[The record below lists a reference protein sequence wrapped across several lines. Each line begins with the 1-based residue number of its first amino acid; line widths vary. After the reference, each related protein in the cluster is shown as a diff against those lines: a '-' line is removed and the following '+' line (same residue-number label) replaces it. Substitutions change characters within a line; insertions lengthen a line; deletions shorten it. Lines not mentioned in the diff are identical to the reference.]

1 MKKNKKPTENIEEIK
16 EETAAETKAE
26 ALENESAATE
36 KDSEVSEKE
45 SKSPK
50 KENTTSKKESESSE
64 KESAAPA
71 KAPKRKKFN
80 PRSFKH
86 GTMSV
91 VLTVVFIA
99 AVVVVNVIVGL
110 ISERFDTTA
119 DLTDAGI
126 YSLEE
131 NTEKYLSEQL
141 SSDVSFTVLT
151 PETEFESRNTAYKQ
165 INELLKKMEMASPHV
180 SLNYLDLNQ
189 NPNYTS
195 QFSSETLST
204 DYIVVE
210 SAKTGRHR
218 IISPTEYFLFNEEY
232 LYYYGRQVIEGSNI
246 EQAAVSAMMY
256 VSNDDLVRVAFTE
269 GYGEQDSSAL
279 KTLLTRNGYEV
290 ESLNLTTTG
299 EIDTDIDFVVM
310 FAPSMDVDN
319 EHLSKLD
326 KFLDNGG
333 AFGKNL
339 LYFASA
345 EQPQTPN
352 IEAFLNDWGI
362 SVGYSVVG
370 QSDMNYLI
378 SQFTAYAHL
387 QQVCDTHYAG
397 NVYGSQ
403 LYYYGANMRPVI
415 QIWGGDSRGGVEQKV
430 LIQTYDN
437 AFLYPLDTDEF
448 NFDTAESGVFNDA
461 VAAYRVHST
470 TQELSTVAV
479 FGSYQMADSSFMSM
493 SNGSNADFFINMFNY
508 ISGKEDSITI
518 KSKSFSNVTFDM
530 NVQTATV
537 LGIILCIVVP
547 VVVIVL
553 GIVIWVRRRHR

>member
-1 MKKNKKPTENIEEIK
+1 MKKDKNIENIEAEAK
-16 EETAAETKAE
+16 ETETAEETKA
-26 ALENESAATE
+26 TPE
-36 KDSEVSEKE
+36 KVSKPE
-45 SKSPK
+45 
-50 KENTTSKKESESSE
+50 
-64 KESAAPA
+64 
-71 KAPKRKKFN
+71 KAPKRRKFN

-119 DLTDAGI
+119 DLTDDGM

-131 NTEKYLSEQL
+131 STEKYLAEQL
-141 SSDVSFTVLT
+141 TSDVSFTVLT
-151 PETEFESRNTAYKQ
+151 PETEFEGRNTAYKQ
-165 INELLKKMEMASPHV
+165 VNELLKKMEMASPHV

-195 QFSSETLST
+195 QFTSETLST

-279 KTLLTRNGYEV
+279 QTLLTRNGYEV

-299 EIDTDIDFVVM
+299 EIDADIDFVVM
-310 FAPSMDVDN
+310 FAPAMDVDN
-319 EHLSKLD
+319 EHLAKLD

-333 AFGKNL
+333 AFGKTL

-352 IEAFLNDWGI
+352 LEAFFNDWGI
-362 SVGYSVVG
+362 SVGNSVIG

-387 QQVCDTHYAG
+387 QQICDTPYAG
-397 NVYGSQ
+397 NTYGST
-403 LYYYGANMRPVI
+403 LYYYGANMRPI
-415 QIWGGDSRGGVEQKV
+415 TQIWGGDSRGGVEQQV

-437 AFLYPLDTDEF
+437 AFLYPLDTDDEF
-448 NFDTAESGVFNDA
+448 NVDTAESGVFIDA
-461 VAAYRVHST
+461 LAAYRVHST
-470 TQELSTVAV
+470 TQEISTVAA
-479 FGSYQMADSSFMSM
+479 FGSYQMADPSFLSM